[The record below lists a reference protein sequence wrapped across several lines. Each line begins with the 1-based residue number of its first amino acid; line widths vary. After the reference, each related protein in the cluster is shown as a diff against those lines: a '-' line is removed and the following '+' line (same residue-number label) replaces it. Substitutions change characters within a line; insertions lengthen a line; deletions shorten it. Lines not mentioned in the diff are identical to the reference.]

1 MPELG
6 AHLWGYV
13 SLACIGSGI
22 FIAVLTL
29 GRNRPEDSP
38 RLGARGLKRHNA
50 IESGGSFA
58 TFEPLVRMV
67 AGWIAYFPLTD
78 QRRDV
83 DQLLKHAGDWLG
95 VTANE
100 FFALSVLSSVGMG
113 ILGGAILYLS
123 EQPAI
128 GIVVFIGFGALM
140 PYLQVTGVRD
150 DRFKQCNRALPGSID
165 LASLCMGAGLDFP
178 GAIRQIVDKSG
189 NKADALHEEWERIL
203 QELEL
208 GRTRRQAL
216 ENFAD
221 RVPTEA
227 VRDFVGA
234 VIQSEEKGNPLAEVL
249 RIQATMLR
257 MRRSVMAEEAAA
269 RAAVLMMGPLML
281 IFGAIILCL
290 MGPFVIQG
298 MSAEGL

>member
-1 MPELG
+1 MLPSN
-6 AHLWGYV
+6 ATMWGYL
-13 SLACIGSGI
+13 SLSLIGSGI

-38 RLGARGLKRHNA
+38 RLGSRGLKRYRA
-50 IESGGSFA
+50 MEAGGSFA

-67 AGWIAYFPLTD
+67 AGWVAYFPLTD
-78 QRRDV
+78 QRRQV
-83 DQLLKHAGDWLG
+83 DELLKHAGDWLG
-95 VTANE
+95 LTANE
-100 FFALSVLSSVGMG
+100 FFALSG
-113 ILGGAILYLS
+113 ISALFAGAFGIAILT
-123 EQPAI
+123 I
-128 GIVVFIGFGALM
+128 GEWPSILFVVFIGLGALM
-140 PYLQVTGVRD
+140 PYFSVTGERD
-150 DRFKQCNRALPGSID
+150 RRFKECNRALPGSID

-189 NKADALHEEWERIL
+189 NKEDALHEEWERVL

-227 VRDFVGA
+227 VRDFVSA
-234 VIQSEEKGNPLAEVL
+234 VVQSEEKGNPLAEVL

-269 RAAVLMMGPLML
+269 RAAVMMIGPLML

-290 MGPFVIQG
+290 MGPFIIQG
-298 MSAEGL
+298 MAANVL

>member
-1 MPELG
+1 MPARAYAYLG
-6 AHLWGYV
+6 MLMVGTGFF
-13 SLACIGSGI
+13 LA
-22 FIAVLTL
+22 VYML
-29 GRNRPEDSP
+29 GKNKPEDSP
-38 RLGARGLKRHNA
+38 RLGARGLKRQRA
-50 IESGGSFA
+50 IEAGGTFVS
-58 TFEPLVRMV
+58 FEPMIRQI

-78 QRRDV
+78 QRRDM
-83 DQLLKHAGDWLG
+83 DELLKHAGDWLG
-95 VTANE
+95 MTPNEFYALSSIGAIFGTLVGLLVTAAMQWPPI
-100 FFALSVLSSVGMG
+100 FC
-113 ILGGAILYLS
+113 
-123 EQPAI
+123 
-128 GIVVFIGFGALM
+128 IVFGAVGALV
-140 PYLQVTGVRD
+140 PYFQVTGERD
-150 DRFKQCNRALPGSID
+150 RRFTAVNRSLPQSID

-189 NKADALHEEWERIL
+189 NRSDALVEEFERLL

-221 RVPTEA
+221 RAPTES

-234 VIQSEEKGNPLAEVL
+234 VVQAEEKGNPLAEVL

-269 RAAVLMMGPLML
+269 RAALLLMGPLML

-290 MGPFVIQG
+290 LGPFMVQVSQSG
-298 MSAEGL
+298 AM